1 MARIPRP
8 CRADEDVPARRPEY
22 RGEGMRGD
30 ALRSEHT
37 IRLADEI
44 DVAPLGVGAWAWG
57 TTRLWGYGKEY
68 GRSDVGQAFRA
79 SMAEGVTLVDMAEVY
94 GNGASERIIG
104 EILREGGFEGRPVIA
119 TKFAPLPYRLGAR
132 SLEKAL
138 DKSLER
144 LGIETIDLYQIHF
157 PNPILKINSLMDALA
172 ETVKAGKVRRVGVS
186 NYGADQMRRAHDRL
200 ASHGVSL
207 ASNQVEY
214 SLLQRVPETNGVLEA
229 SRDLGVTLIAYS
241 PIAQGLLTG
250 KYGPGGGGPP
260 GLVRRAGRAFGE
272 KNLKKVE
279 PVVNILREIGEAHD
293 KEPAQVAL
301 NWLITQRNTF
311 PIPGAKNEHQAR
323 QNAGALGWEMA
334 SEEAEKLDLATLGW
348 R

>member
-1 MARIPRP
+1 MH
-8 CRADEDVPARRPEY
+8 
-22 RGEGMRGD
+22 
-30 ALRSEHT
+30 SELT
-37 IRLADEI
+37 IGLADELK
-44 DVAPLGVGAWAWG
+44 VAPLGVGAWAWG

-68 GRSDVGQAFRA
+68 NRSDVGRTFRT
-79 SMAEGVTLVDMAEVY
+79 SMAEGVTLVDTAEVY

-119 TKFAPLPYRLGAR
+119 TKFAPLPYRFSAK
-132 SLEKAL
+132 SLLKAV

-144 LGIETIDLYQIHF
+144 LSIEMIDLYQIHF
-157 PNPILKINSLMDALA
+157 PNPIFKINSLMDALA
-172 ETVKAGKVRRVGVS
+172 ETVKAGKVRQVGVS
-186 NYGADQMRRAHDRL
+186 NYGADQMKRAHDRL
-200 ASHGVSL
+200 TSHGVSL

-214 SLLQRVPETNGVLEA
+214 SLLQRAPETDGVLEA
-229 SRDLGVTLIAYS
+229 CRDLGVTLIAYS
-241 PIAQGLLTG
+241 PIAKGLLTG
-250 KYGPGGGGPP
+250 KYGPGGDRPS
-260 GLVRRAGRAFGE
+260 GLVRRMGRAFGE
-272 KNLKKVE
+272 QNLKKIE

-293 KEPAQVAL
+293 KQPAQVAL

-334 SEEAEKLDLATLGW
+334 GEEAEKLNLATLGW

>member
-1 MARIPRP
+1 MQ
-8 CRADEDVPARRPEY
+8 
-22 RGEGMRGD
+22 
-30 ALRSEHT
+30 SEPT
-37 IRLADEI
+37 IGLADEMN
-44 DVAPLGVGAWAWG
+44 VAPLGVGAWAWG
-57 TTRLWGYGKEY
+57 STRLWGYGKGY
-68 GRSDVGQAFRA
+68 DRGDVGEAFRT
-79 SMAEGVTLVDMAEVY
+79 SMAEGVTLVDTAEMY

-119 TKFAPLPYRLGAR
+119 TKFAPLPYRFSAT
-132 SLEKAL
+132 SLFKAV
-138 DKSLER
+138 DKSLDR
-144 LGIETIDLYQIHF
+144 LGIEIIDLYQIHF
-157 PNPILKINSLMDALA
+157 PNPIFKINSLMDALA

-186 NYGADQMRRAHDRL
+186 NYGAEQMKRAHDRL

-214 SLLQRVPETNGVLEA
+214 SLLQRAPETNGVLEA
-229 SRDLGVTLIAYS
+229 SRDLGMTLIAYS

-250 KYGPGGGGPP
+250 KYGPGKDGPS
-260 GLVRRAGRAFGE
+260 GLVRRTGRAFSE
-272 KNLKKVE
+272 KNLLKVE

-301 NWLITQRNTF
+301 NWLITQRHTF
-311 PIPGAKNEHQAR
+311 PIPGAKNKHQAH

-334 SEEAEKLDLATLGW
+334 SEEAEKLNLATLGW